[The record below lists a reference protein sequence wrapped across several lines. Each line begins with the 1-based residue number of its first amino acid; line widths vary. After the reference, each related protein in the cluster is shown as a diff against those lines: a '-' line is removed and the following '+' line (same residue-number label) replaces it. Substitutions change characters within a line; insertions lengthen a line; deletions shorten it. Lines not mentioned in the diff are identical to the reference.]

1 MGLNARVGNAADPKR
16 KADATADEQKGA
28 EDECDFTCNVHGGR
42 FERPPIN
49 LLIERL
55 LNFRVIEA
63 DSFRTVAI
71 HRRLM
76 TGWDVADLTGPE
88 GEDWRVP
95 ASELEARQHRLA
107 HLLQEAGLPGALIQ
121 HPVDLYYYAGGRQN
135 ASMFI
140 PAAGAGGS
148 TTAGGDG
155 PVLYVRRSLQRA
167 QFEGGGTNCPHEVTS
182 FPRMKKFAETLGER
196 GVKLAPSLQF
206 GEIPKTYSDRFV
218 SALSPLGA
226 CGDVTSVVHGQRETK
241 SIWEQEQ
248 LNAAAD
254 VQLRMFEAVAAVG
267 GEGVT
272 ELELVAA
279 AEAVSRSE
287 GFGGQVH
294 MRRFPLS
301 CDRGVIVAGR
311 AGGIPSFF
319 DSAVGGT
326 GAHPLN
332 GMGSGFTRIKSNE
345 PVLVDLVHAHRGY
358 IVDMTRMFVAGS
370 LNETWVSRLED
381 MVAVKDTVVGVLDQ
395 GGLCSDAWTEGFD
408 LAQELGHG
416 AHLMGMEPDQSK
428 FLGHSVGLQLDESP
442 VVAAGFDRPL
452 PIGATMA
459 IEPKVVHPEGS
470 IGIEDTWIRD
480 EEGMRP
486 ISADGLWPSITEW

>member
-1 MGLNARVGNAADPKR
+1 
-16 KADATADEQKGA
+16 
-28 EDECDFTCNVHGGR
+28 
-42 FERPPIN
+42 
-49 LLIERL
+49 
-55 LNFRVIEA
+55 
-63 DSFRTVAI
+63 
-71 HRRLM
+71 M
-76 TGWDVADLTGPE
+76 TGWDVTDLSGPD

-95 ASELEARQHRLA
+95 TSELDARQQELGRLLA
-107 HLLQEAGLPGALIQ
+107 KAGLPGALIQ

-140 PAAGAGGS
+140 PAQHAGGS
-148 TTAGGDG
+148 IEAGGNG
-155 PVLYVRRSLQRA
+155 PVLFVRRSLKRA
-167 QFEGGGTNCPHEVTS
+167 HHEGGGSDCPHEVIP
-182 FPRMKKFAETLGER
+182 FPSMSVFAEHLANR
-196 GVKLAPSLQF
+196 GVEAAPCLQF
-206 GEIPKTYSDRFV
+206 GEVPKTYSDRFV
-218 SALSPLGA
+218 NALAPLGA
-226 CGDVTSVVHGQRETK
+226 CLDATQVIHAQREVK
-241 SIWEQEQ
+241 SVWEQKQ
-248 LNAAAD
+248 MDSAAD
-254 VQLRMFEAVAAVG
+254 VQLRMFEAVQAVG

-287 GFGGQVH
+287 GFGGHVQ
-294 MRRFPLS
+294 MRRYPLQ

-370 LNETWVSRLED
+370 LDESWISRLED
-381 MVAVKDTVVGVLDQ
+381 MVAVKDTVVDVLDR
-395 GGLCSDAWTEGFD
+395 GGMCSEAWNEGIM
-408 LAQELGHG
+408 LAEELGHTD
-416 AHLMGMEPDQSK
+416 HLMGMAPDQSR

-459 IEPKVVHPEGS
+459 IEPKVVHGEGS
-470 IGIEDTWIRD
+470 IGTEDTWIRD

-486 ISADGLWPSITEW
+486 ITAGGLWPSITEW